1 MKQIIKPKQESWNIN
16 LQINWPDSK
25 KSNWCKLRKLDKSFV
40 GTSEY
45 MGFAWFWDHE
55 IKHYMRD
62 STAKQKKYIHDS
74 FLLNKV
80 PFKFCKIS
88 KQGYFKTNK
97 LANKIVDDYFTKLGR
112 YD

>member
-1 MKQIIKPKQESWNIN
+1 MKLIKPKLESTNIN
-16 LQINWPDSK
+16 LQINFPNSK
-25 KSNWCKLRKLDKSFV
+25 KSNWCKLKKLDQSFI

-74 FLLNKV
+74 FILNKI
-80 PFKFCKIS
+80 PFKFCEIG
-88 KQGYFKTNK
+88 KQGYFETNK
-97 LANKIVDDYFTKLGR
+97 LAYKIVLNYFE
-112 YD
+112 